1 MFLFIRKKVILL
13 VFERIISTESVKKN
27 PLFGFVLGLSF
38 SLFAM
43 VVAIFV
49 FPRDPALVTV
59 GVSSLLLVPLLRE
72 ELVAQRIAV
81 LKGGWSIK
89 NIFVE
94 QWNFF
99 LSYFFLFLGMFS
111 VFSFFSIML
120 PSMASSK
127 LFETQLSF
135 IGGAFSPDLLIDL
148 IVNNFIV
155 LVSFIVF
162 SIVAGSGSIFLL
174 SWNASVWG
182 TVFGVLARTSAENI
196 QGQAWILYVLILVS
210 VLPHMILE
218 VSSYIFGIMG
228 GVIMSESLITDGIS
242 SKNFDKVVKKCGTLL
257 IIAVV
262 LVLAGAIVETYVL
275 DNFIVYQTIIGLF

>member
-81 LKGGWSIK
+81 LKGGWNIK

-99 LSYFFLFLGMFS
+99 LSYFFLFLGMF
-111 VFSFFSIML
+111 
-120 PSMASSK
+120 
-127 LFETQLSF
+127 
-135 IGGAFSPDLLIDL
+135 
-148 IVNNFIV
+148 
-155 LVSFIVF
+155 
-162 SIVAGSGSIFLL
+162 
-174 SWNASVWG
+174 
-182 TVFGVLARTSAENI
+182 
-196 QGQAWILYVLILVS
+196 
-210 VLPHMILE
+210 
-218 VSSYIFGIMG
+218 
-228 GVIMSESLITDGIS
+228 
-242 SKNFDKVVKKCGTLL
+242 
-257 IIAVV
+257 
-262 LVLAGAIVETYVL
+262 
-275 DNFIVYQTIIGLF
+275 

>member
-81 LKGGWSIK
+81 LKGGWNIK